1 VTIVTNCEALH
12 LRLQDLRIF
21 AEQDRPFSDV
31 FSVEVLKKDCRYMI
45 MEGGETLI
53 ASDDAEWVT
62 LYINELVNFHLAQQM
77 RDYVK
82 IHAACGSFNGKRFLL
97 AGAKGAGKTTLITRC
112 LFEGITVYGDEKVL
126 VREQDVIPL
135 PRKFHVK
142 EGSVP
147 LIPKLGPI
155 WDNLTSYPTS
165 HGPRV
170 CFFDP
175 TDAGCNWQAR
185 WEKVDTI
192 FYLEPNHGKPTEVE
206 TPPQWLMAH
215 RMMAQS
221 LDFDENPEVQIAD
234 LCKTVIDSKAHIM
247 RIGELDGAI
256 EAMKEVL
263 S

>member
-1 VTIVTNCEALH
+1 MTIVTNCESLH
-12 LRLQDLRIF
+12 LRLQGLAIF
-21 AEQDRPFSDV
+21 AEQDRPFSGA
-31 FSVEVLKKDCRYMI
+31 FSVEVPKRDGRYTI

-62 LYINELVNFHLAQQM
+62 LYINELVNFRLAHRM
-77 RDYVK
+77 KDDVK
-82 IHAACGSFNGKRFLL
+82 IHAASGSLNSRRFLL
-97 AGAKGAGKTTLITRC
+97 VGAKGAGKTTLIARC

-126 VREQDVIPL
+126 VRGQDVIPL

-142 EGSVP
+142 EGSVS
-147 LIPKLGPI
+147 LIPQLGPI
-155 WDNLTSYPTS
+155 WDTHVSYPTS

-175 TDAGCNWQAR
+175 TDAGFKWQTR
-185 WEKVDTI
+185 WGKVDTI

-206 TPPQWLMAH
+206 RSPQWLMA
-215 RMMAQS
+215 RRIIAQS
-221 LDFDENPEVQIAD
+221 LDFDANPEVQIAD
-234 LCKTVIDSKAHIM
+234 LCKMVIDSKAHIM
-247 RIGELDGAI
+247 RIGALDGAI